1 MIARRP
7 ALSTTL
13 TRRLVLL
20 ALAVTV
26 ANVVFVWAYYAN
38 DRDALKGYVL
48 RGELDRLEAALDPA
62 ALPPRV
68 AEPART
74 IYRQFPQS
82 YAFAVIDP
90 QGRVRDGENTGLF
103 PAEALTADSFADD
116 WVARRPGPAGTVA
129 IGAHTIRPEGAPP
142 VRLMMMMVDDPAN
155 LSRAAILHEFVG
167 HIWIPLLPAVLV
179 LLAANAL
186 MIRDGLAPLSRA
198 AAWARSLRP
207 GRPVPPL
214 GVRGLPAEIADLT
227 DATER
232 AVQRLTEGLA
242 AEQRRA
248 AEAAHALRTPV
259 AVLQAR
265 ADGLPRSPVAAQLRA
280 DIDALARM
288 TTQLL
293 DSTGADRIEVA
304 DEARA
309 DLAAVARAVV
319 ERAAPFAV
327 TRGVDLSLTAEASP
341 QMVRGDGDAIALALA
356 NLVENA
362 VIHGGSGGRVEV
374 TVGPG
379 PEIHVRD
386 HGPGLPP
393 GAETHMSRPFWRG
406 PGAEP
411 GGAGLGLAIVHRV
424 QRAHGGTVRATDAP
438 GGGALFSLGY
448 TAA

>member
-1 MIARRP
+1 MIARQP

-13 TRRLVLL
+13 TRRLLLL

-26 ANVVFVWAYYAN
+26 ANVVFVWAYYAS
-38 DRDALKGYVL
+38 DREGLKAYVL
-48 RGELDRLEAALDPA
+48 RGELDRLEAALVPGD
-62 ALPPRV
+62 PPRLDD
-68 AEPART
+68 AARE
-74 IYRQFPQS
+74 IYRQFPQA
-82 YAFAVIDP
+82 YAFALI
-90 QGRVRDGENTGLF
+90 GARGEILDGENASLF
-103 PAEALTADSFADD
+103 PPEALASDSFADD

-129 IGAHTIRPEGAPP
+129 IGAHTIRPDGAPP
-142 VRLMMMMVDDPAN
+142 VRLVMMMADDPAN
-155 LSRAAILHEFVG
+155 LSRTAILHEFVG

-214 GVRGLPAEIADLT
+214 GVKGLPAEIADLT
-227 DATER
+227 EATER
-232 AVQRLTEGLA
+232 AVQRLTDGLA

-265 ADGLPRSPVAAQLRA
+265 ADGLPRSPVAAQVRA

-293 DSTGADRIEVA
+293 ASTGADRIEVPDGA
-304 DEARA
+304 TA
-309 DLAAVARAVV
+309 DLAAVATAVV
-319 ERAAPFAV
+319 ERTAPFAV
-327 TRGVDLSLTAEASP
+327 ARGVELSLAVEGEVP
-341 QMVRGDGDAIALALA
+341 VVHGDADAVALALA

-362 VIHGGSGGRVEV
+362 VIHGGAGGRVEV

-379 PEIHVRD
+379 PEVHVRD
-386 HGPGLPP
+386 HGPGLPA
-393 GAETHMSRPFWRG
+393 GAAVQMCRPFWRG

-411 GGAGLGLAIVHRV
+411 GGAGLGLAIVERV
-424 QRAHGGTVRATDAP
+424 QRAHGGTMRADAAP
-438 GGGALFSLGY
+438 GGGALFTLGY
-448 TAA
+448 PPA